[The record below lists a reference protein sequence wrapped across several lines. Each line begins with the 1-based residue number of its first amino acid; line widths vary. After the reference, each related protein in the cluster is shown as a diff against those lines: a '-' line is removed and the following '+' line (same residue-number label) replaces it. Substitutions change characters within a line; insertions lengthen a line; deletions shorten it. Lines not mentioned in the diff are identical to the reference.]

1 MRHEYPR
8 WDWRLFAELSGERS
22 TKAVHNGGL
31 MPGTD
36 AHQVFV
42 GPSALGIYK
51 NYAIEAG
58 VQVPVYR
65 RSGARLERERVR
77 YAMNFSYFF

>member
-1 MRHEYPR
+1 
-8 WDWRLFAELSGERS
+8 
-22 TKAVHNGGL
+22 

-36 AHQVFV
+36 AHQVFL

-51 NYAIEAG
+51 NYAIQAG

-65 RSGARLERERVR
+65 NSGARLERERFR
-77 YAMNFSYFF
+77 YAMNLSYFF